1 MLGLV
6 SYPQAVLSALY
17 TGIKTHRRCR
27 TSPPIP
33 TIAAP
38 GGGFL
43 IVPALTLFLGLS
55 MSQAV
60 GTSLVIIAINSAA
73 GFSAHATGF
82 TMDWAPTLAFTI
94 PAIAGSLAA
103 SRLSHKLNGKH
114 IRTAFATL
122 VFAVAAIV
130 AVATIAPLAGS

>member
-1 MLGLV
+1 M
-6 SYPQAVLSALY
+6 
-17 TGIKTHRRCR
+17 
-27 TSPPIP
+27 
-33 TIAAP
+33 
-38 GGGFL
+38 
-43 IVPALTLFLGLS
+43 
-55 MSQAV
+55 

-73 GFSAHATGF
+73 GFSAHATRF